1 MRGIAK
7 HKSRYLKAI
16 RAELVRVADPKRA
29 PLMQAYMKSVMP
41 YHGVASADVKAVS
54 RKIFQDLKMGS
65 EGEWQEEVRAI
76 FHGSKFREEKYV
88 ATALLHHKAAAK
100 FRTMN
105 ALPLYEEL
113 IVAASWWDIVDD
125 LAAHAVGALF
135 DVDAKAMAR
144 AMKQWSK
151 SGELWKR
158 RTSIMCQVLRHEKT
172 DLDLMYACIEPSLD
186 QKDFWSRKAIG
197 WALRAYAW
205 TDPKE
210 IARYVKANEQKLS
223 ALSKREALKNIVKG
237 KSRPRIARK
246 TKAIS
251 HS

>member
-1 MRGIAK
+1 MPKSTKK
-7 HKSRYLKAI
+7 HESRYLKAI
-16 RAELVRVADPKRA
+16 REDLALAADPKKA
-29 PLMQAYMKSVMP
+29 AKMQAYMKSVMP

-54 RKIFQDLKMGS
+54 RKIFHDLKLDS
-65 EGEWQEEVRAI
+65 EDEWQKEVRAI
-76 FHGSKFREEKYV
+76 FHGAKFREEKYV
-88 ATALLHHKAAAK
+88 ATALLHHKSAAK

-125 LAAHAVGALF
+125 IAAHAVGALF
-135 DVDAKAMAR
+135 DIDPKATAR

-151 SGELWKR
+151 SDELWKR

-172 DLDLMYACIEPSLD
+172 DLDLVYACIEPSMD

-210 IARYVKANEQKLS
+210 ISRYVKANDEKLS
-223 ALSKREALKNIVKG
+223 GLSKREALKNISKG
-237 KSRPRIARK
+237 KTRK
-246 TKAIS
+246 
-251 HS
+251 

>member
-1 MRGIAK
+1 MSTNT

-16 RAELVRVADPKRA
+16 RRELAAVADPKRA
-29 PLMQAYMKSVMP
+29 PAMQAYMKSAMP

-65 EGEWQEEVRAI
+65 EDEWQKEVRAI
-76 FHGSKFREEKYV
+76 FHGAKFREEKYV

-113 IVAASWWDIVDD
+113 IVAASWWDICDD
-125 LAAHAVGALF
+125 IAAHALGALF
-135 DVDAKAMAR
+135 DVDAKAMKR
-144 AMKQWSK
+144 QMLKWSK
-151 SGELWKR
+151 SDELWKR

-172 DLDLMYACIEPSLD
+172 DLDLVYTCIEPSIA

-210 IARYVKANEQKLS
+210 ISRYVKANEDRLS
-223 ALSKREALKNIVKG
+223 GLSKREALKNIVKG
-237 KSRPRIARK
+237 KSRKKPA
-246 TKAIS
+246 
-251 HS
+251 